1 MSPRQRIEL
10 AGWRGLCILM
20 TAVDA
25 ILAIYFTFT
34 PTSTFL
40 LSPVWNG
47 ILGVTGTLQPVGW
60 LFAIVAVAAIVGLV
74 SSRTGL
80 HWVLRFAF
88 LAALVPWGAM
98 LGSFVYAA
106 WTLAGLGTM
115 TAALSAVVLI
125 LHLATV
131 GHFPAGQYLTRR

>member
-10 AGWRGLCILM
+10 AGWRGMCALLA
-20 TAVDA
+20 AVDTV
-25 ILAIYFTFT
+25 LAVYFTIT

-60 LFAIVAVAAIVGLV
+60 LFTLVAVAAITGVAT
-74 SSRTGL
+74 SRAGA

-88 LAALVPWGAM
+88 LLALIPWGAM
-98 LGSFVYAA
+98 VGSFVYAA

-115 TAALSAVVLI
+115 TAALSALVLI
-125 LHLATV
+125 LHLASV
-131 GHFPAGQYLTRR
+131 GHFPTGQYISRR